1 MRVERERKALEESFI
16 GKFEAASKTA
26 CGVCYGTYERKR
38 VRVILERERKRGR
51 ESGISLMESVP
62 CFTSCW

>member
-26 CGVCYGTYERKR
+26 CKVCYGTYKRKR
-38 VRVILERERKRGR
+38 VRVSVILQRERKRGR
-51 ESGISLMESVP
+51 LE
-62 CFTSCW
+62 WR